1 MAKQPN
7 IVMAMADDMGYWA
20 MGCAGNRDIRTP
32 NLDQLAR
39 EGMYFPDYFCTSPVC
54 SPARASVLCGKMPS
68 QHGVHDWISRG
79 HINYEEVSP
88 ALRKMHQDR
97 KSVV

>member
-32 NLDQLAR
+32 NL
-39 EGMYFPDYFCTSPVC
+39 
-54 SPARASVLCGKMPS
+54 CGVYP
-68 QHGVHDWISRG
+68 
-79 HINYEEVSP
+79 
-88 ALRKMHQDR
+88 
-97 KSVV
+97 